1 MSIIKNT
8 AKQDLLFIPY
18 RDDGKHV
25 GVGAAW
31 FRGGEPI
38 ISPNYARY
46 VNADDV
52 SNLNFVIAVYF
63 IDSNYP
69 KQAEF
74 GGSISAYGVGVS
86 VSFKEQSPTTDLI
99 IGPHDFAV
107 VYLESNEL
115 KVKIDPSGT
124 VEKDHLRGW

>member
-1 MSIIKNT
+1 MAIIKNT
-8 AKQDLLFIPY
+8 AKQDLLFVPY

-31 FRGGEPI
+31 LHGGEPI

-52 SNLNFVIAVYF
+52 NNLKFVIGVYF

-69 KQAEF
+69 KEAEF
-74 GGSISAYGVGVS
+74 EGSIEHMGVGVS
-86 VSFKEQSPTTDLI
+86 VSFKEHSPTADLI

-107 VYLESNEL
+107 VYVESNEL
-115 KVKIDPSGT
+115 KVKIDQGAT
-124 VEKDHLRGW
+124 VEKGHLRGW